1 MERNTV
7 RGGRGASKGAL
18 LLSIYICVYMYIY
31 KTAWRKRG
39 WVATNTKA
47 NNAT

>member
-18 LLSIYICVYMYIY
+18 LLSIYICVYIYIY
-31 KTAWRKRG
+31 IKQRG
-39 WVATNTKA
+39 ASVGG
-47 NNAT
+47 